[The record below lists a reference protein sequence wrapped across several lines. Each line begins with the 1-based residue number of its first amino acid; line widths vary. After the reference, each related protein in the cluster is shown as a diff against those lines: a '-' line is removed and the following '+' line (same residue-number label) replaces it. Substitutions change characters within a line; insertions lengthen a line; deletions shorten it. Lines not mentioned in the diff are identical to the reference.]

1 MVRYLWT
8 PLPTEAIFS
17 ARLSWIRTAFIKVDE
32 QAWEELEKG
41 SSLSVL
47 EVRVAVREAV
57 KRKKK

>member
-1 MVRYLWT
+1 
-8 PLPTEAIFS
+8 
-17 ARLSWIRTAFIKVDE
+17 VDE